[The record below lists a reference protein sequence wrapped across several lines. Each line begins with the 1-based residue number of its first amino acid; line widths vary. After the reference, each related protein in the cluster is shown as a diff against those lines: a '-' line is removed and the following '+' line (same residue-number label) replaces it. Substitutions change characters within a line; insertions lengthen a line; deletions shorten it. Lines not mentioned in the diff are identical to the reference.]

1 MVIDEDSVKSQLKHE
16 LVEILKNMKERA
28 KVATDVGWSIRFPE
42 SSDIVIFIDECI
54 ANFDGDEKRI
64 LWEIELLFAPTGTFQ
79 ELSMA
84 NGWAQDYIT
93 IANKVDNIVKELKA
107 TINK

>member
-1 MVIDEDSVKSQLKHE
+1 MEIDNDPIKSQLKHE
-16 LVEILKNMKERA
+16 LVEILINMKQRA
-28 KVATDVGWSIRFPE
+28 KVATDVGWSSRFSKP
-42 SSDIVIFIDECI
+42 SDIVNFIDECI

-64 LWEIELLFAPTGTFQ
+64 LWEIELLFSPTGTFQ

-93 IANKVDNIVKELKA
+93 IASRVDDIVIKLKTTLNK
-107 TINK
+107 